1 MTAVYGRWTIRWIGL
16 TQNCDGWG
24 GEETVDPLGLPLG
37 LSRGR
42 ATQGLLQCYHS
53 LFVSCVIHDGSKRS
67 AVKSARGRSN
77 RSSNGPT
84 PPPTAFT
91 KTPSTPSNPSPCTLA
106 PPTCV
111 STRPGDNRA
120 RSCGWSAACVPGRAC
135 DKSSAIIAGNYYPQ
149 LSAITRNY
157 EGLTSVTVTTTGR
170 PSSTCF
176 ALK

>member
-1 MTAVYGRWTIRWIGL
+1 MIAVYGRWTIGLGGL

-24 GEETVDPLGLPLG
+24 EKKPSIHWVCHWVYLEAEPRKGCCSVTILCFILCFILF
-37 LSRGR
+37 SF
-42 ATQGLLQCYHS
+42 
-53 LFVSCVIHDGSKRS
+53 FVSCVIHDGSKRS

-77 RSSNGPT
+77 RSSNGLT

-135 DKSSAIIAGNYYPQ
+135 DKSSAIIARNYYPQ
-149 LSAITRNY
+149 LSTITRNY
-157 EGLTSVTVTTTGR
+157 PQL
-170 PSSTCF
+170 
-176 ALK
+176 